1 MNTKNDSERTGKL
14 AERIFIDTNPLIYL
28 LDNISPYQ
36 ITVRNFFIE
45 KKQRN
50 AEFYTS
56 TITDAEFFVKPFAN
70 RDLEK
75 ISVYRDFLREFEFL
89 KCFITEQIAE
99 RSADIR
105 AKYPNIK
112 FADSLQLAASIECD
126 CTAFLTNDKQLK
138 NVTEANVVY
147 LGDL

>member
-1 MNTKNDSERTGKL
+1 M

-70 RDLEK
+70 DL
-75 ISVYRDFLREFEFL
+75 
-89 KCFITEQIAE
+89 
-99 RSADIR
+99 
-105 AKYPNIK
+105 
-112 FADSLQLAASIECD
+112 
-126 CTAFLTNDKQLK
+126 
-138 NVTEANVVY
+138 
-147 LGDL
+147 